1 MAYPYRPA
9 VIEALAAHGVRPT
22 PATRPELVHE
32 FVNDLYRF
40 ELRRLRARQVRGEI
54 PKHEYSR
61 HGIALRRRYLLVSL
75 PLRRWTADREPAPEG
90 ERRRAPWGSSSR
102 RDPTRSGKA

>member
-1 MAYPYRPA
+1 MDHHYRPE
-9 VIEALAAHGVRPT
+9 VLSALAAHGVRPT

-54 PKHEYSR
+54 PRQDYSR
-61 HGIALRRRYLLVSL
+61 HVVALRRRYLLVSL
-75 PLRRWTADREPAPEG
+75 PLRHWT
-90 ERRRAPWGSSSR
+90 
-102 RDPTRSGKA
+102 RDG